1 MTASVASS
9 SAASAADAA
18 SVHEQV
24 PESGN
29 RLGLDGIEFI
39 EYTTTQPQALGKVLE
54 RMGFAAV
61 ARHRSREVTLYR
73 QGTMNVVVVTEQLA
87 DTPLHTPMIS
97 AVALRVRDALLA
109 HQRCLELGAW
119 PVPSHAQAMELHIP
133 AILGP
138 GGSRF
143 YFVDRWQEFSIYDID
158 FNWISQAHDHP
169 ALLPG
174 MDWFG
179 VVQYIDAHR
188 SQDWQVYFERMF
200 NFELLPDQQ
209 RFGIMPKGRIL
220 RSPCGRF
227 YWQIIEPDPSLERAT
242 HTECLQR
249 LGLGVPDVPRAVQ
262 LLQQRSVEF
271 VDASHLHP
279 DDRGALTRYE
289 LGSVM
294 FELVHHEADGS

>member
-1 MTASVASS
+1 MNTSATPTAVNATP
-9 SAASAADAA
+9 AIR
-18 SVHEQV
+18 EQV

-29 RLGLDGIEFI
+29 RLGLAGIEFI

-61 ARHRSREVTLYR
+61 ARHRSREVTLYK
-73 QGTMNVVVVTEQLA
+73 QGNMNVVVVNAELA

-158 FNWISQAHDHP
+158 FNTIGASREHP
-169 ALLPG
+169 PLVDG

-209 RFGIMPKGRIL
+209 RFGIMPKGRIM
-220 RSPCGRF
+220 RSPCGKF
-227 YWQIIEPDPSLERAT
+227 FWQIIEPDPRLEHAA

-249 LGLGVPDVPRAVQ
+249 MGIGVPDVPRMVQ
-262 LLQQRSVEF
+262 QLQQRSVEF
-271 VDASHLHP
+271 VDSSHLHP

-289 LGSVM
+289 MGSVM
-294 FELVHHEADGS
+294 FELVHQEDTRP

>member
-1 MTASVASS
+1 MTTP
-9 SAASAADAA
+9 AADNTLTR
-18 SVHEQV
+18 EQV

-29 RLGLDGIEFI
+29 RLGLAGIEFI

-54 RMGFAAV
+54 RMGFAAA

-73 QGTMNVVVVTEQLA
+73 QGRMNVVVVNANLA
-87 DTPLHTPMIS
+87 DTPLHTPIIS
-97 AVALRVRDALLA
+97 AVALRVRDAFLA

-158 FNWISQAHDHP
+158 FNPIADSARHP
-169 ALLPG
+169 PLVDG

-179 VVQYIDAHR
+179 VVQYIAAHR

-220 RSPCGRF
+220 RSPCGTF
-227 YWQIIEPDPSLERAT
+227 FWQIIEPDPSLERAA

-249 LGLGVPDVPRAVQ
+249 MGIGVPDVPRAVQ
-262 LLQQRSVEF
+262 RLQQRSVEF
-271 VDASHLHP
+271 VDSSHLHP

-289 LGSVM
+289 MGSVM
-294 FELVHHEADGS
+294 FELVHHEAQS

>member
-1 MTASVASS
+1 MTTSITAN
-9 SAASAADAA
+9 DTLTRE
-18 SVHEQV
+18 HV

-29 RLGLDGIEFI
+29 RLGLAGIEFI

-54 RMGFAAV
+54 RMGFAAA

-73 QGTMNVVVVTEQLA
+73 QGRMNVVVVNADLA
-87 DTPLHTPMIS
+87 DTPLHTPIIS
-97 AVALRVRDALLA
+97 AVALRVRDAFLA

-158 FNWISQAHDHP
+158 FNPIADNARHP
-169 ALLPG
+169 PLVDG

-179 VVQYIDAHR
+179 VVQYIAAHR

-220 RSPCGRF
+220 RSPCGTF
-227 YWQIIEPDPSLERAT
+227 FWQIIEPDPSLERAA
-242 HTECLQR
+242 HNECLQR
-249 LGLGVPDVPRAVQ
+249 MGIGVPDVPRAVQ

-271 VDASHLHP
+271 VDSSHLHP

-289 LGSVM
+289 MGSVM
-294 FELVHHEADGS
+294 FELVHHEAQS

>member
-1 MTASVASS
+1 MTDAVT
-9 SAASAADAA
+9 DAA
-18 SVHEQV
+18 MTHEQV

-29 RLGLDGIEFI
+29 RLGLAGIEFI
-39 EYTTTQPQALGKVLE
+39 EYTTRQPQALGKVLE

-73 QGTMNVVVVTEQLA
+73 QGPMNLIVVAAELSN
-87 DTPLHTPMIS
+87 TPLHTPMMS

-143 YFVDRWQEFSIYDID
+143 YFVDRWQGFSAFSIYDID
-158 FNWISQAHDHP
+158 FNYIGAQHEHP
-169 ALLPG
+169 PLLPG

-179 VVQYIDAHR
+179 VVQYIDAQR

-200 NFELLPDQQ
+200 NFERLPDQQ

-220 RSPCGRF
+220 RSPCGTF
-227 YWQIIEPDPSLERAT
+227 YWQIIEADPHLERAA
-242 HTECLQR
+242 HNEYLQR
-249 LGLGVPDVPRAVQ
+249 MGIGVADVPRAVQ

-279 DDRGALTRYE
+279 GDCGALTRCE

-294 FELVHHEADGS
+294 FELVRHA